1 MDELVE
7 YVNACFNNIK
17 RKRIVTGNESWILC
31 KNVNRK
37 KSWRTSSASAQ
48 IMAKPRFHP
57 KKVFSKH

>member
-1 MDELVE
+1 MVPYKMDELVE

-48 IMAKPRFHP
+48 IMA
-57 KKVFSKH
+57 